1 MSHLLIQLVG
11 NKLFNWTIWPPY
23 LFVHDDMITYK
34 KRSWFVVREMSIS
47 YNQIAQVNL
56 IMGLFFGE
64 LEIVTTSND
73 THTIIINY
81 TNKETTKRAKKI
93 IDQKIHL
100 VHDKQTDTETLKGKD
115 LKTFE
120 KSLSRLKELL
130 EKGRISK
137 KEYEIKRKELLG
149 KW

>member
-1 MSHLLIQLVG
+1 
-11 NKLFNWTIWPPY
+11 
-23 LFVHDDMITYK
+23 MITYT
-34 KRSWFVVREMSIS
+34 KRSWFVVREMTIS

-56 IMGLFFGE
+56 ISGLFFSE

-73 THTIIINY
+73 THTILINY
-81 TNKETTKRAKKI
+81 TNKEETKRAKKI

-100 VHDKQTDTETLKGKD
+100 IHDKQKDTETIQGKD
-115 LKTFE
+115 LKNYE

-130 EKGRISK
+130 EKKRISK
-137 KEYEIKRKELLG
+137 KEYETKRKELLG